1 MNINNR
7 SKCIVLKADCFTL
20 LFDRVTMDMNYRLLF
35 FHSML
40 IMLKEYML
48 FYLLL
53 HFFTHIKEI

>member
-1 MNINNR
+1 MYCFK
-7 SKCIVLKADCFTL
+7 SPFFTL
-20 LFDRVTMDMNYRLLF
+20 LFDRVTMDTNYRLLF

-48 FYLLL
+48 FYLFL